1 MCLGSTLLFP
11 ERYAIDE
18 GSIGLSFMDGTLF
31 VAHAQER
38 FSQKVRYIF
47 PGPER
52 AEYSSHIALVAEA
65 SSQ

>member
-1 MCLGSTLLFP
+1 
-11 ERYAIDE
+11 
-18 GSIGLSFMDGTLF
+18 MDGTLF
-31 VAHAQER
+31 VAHAQDR